1 MGLYRGPTAVMVM
14 SVSFIVIVLLLHIIS
29 KIFGGHKANPA
40 EM

>member
-1 MGLYRGPTAVMVM
+1 MVM

-29 KIFGGHKANPA
+29 KIFGGHKVNPA